1 MKRKIIYRLIMEQKD
16 EWNEFARII
25 GLKNTAQQLAVGFA
39 IGGILL
45 FILGG
50 AEYIHDLIFSGV

>member
-1 MKRKIIYRLIMEQKD
+1 MKRKSIYRLLQEQKD
-16 EWNEFARII
+16 EWNEFARVI

-50 AEYIHDLIFSGV
+50 AEWVHDLIFGGV

>member
-1 MKRKIIYRLIMEQKD
+1 MEQKD
-16 EWNEFARII
+16 EWNEFARVI

>member
-1 MKRKIIYRLIMEQKD
+1 MEQKD

-50 AEYIHDLIFSGV
+50 AEYIHDLICGGV

>member
-1 MKRKIIYRLIMEQKD
+1 MKKSIIRLIMEQKD
-16 EWNEFARII
+16 EWNEFASVI